1 MCFLIWPRIKRN
13 LSWACIIHTEM
24 ASNELA
30 RLVRRL
36 LVYNG
41 ICARATANFWGWYK
55 AKKTQSGQHITGR
68 VIQFTGSSLPPFSVS
83 NSSRSSLGGSETELK
98 MSQTRTISWL
108 TTRRGEGGPG
118 STLLPRS
125 DGFELHVLQRSRHRW
140 TMSVS
145 KLLTARVYARACA
158 CVLDLERSTWPSTLG
173 FPTSGRTIQAI
184 TSFPAEF
191 RQGTI
196 YLARYLRSIAFSTHD
211 ALFYSTCFVYFY
223 LFILFSFSFFRI
235 FRSTRVRSDK

>member
-83 NSSRSSLGGSETELK
+83 NSSRSSPGGSWNWTEDEPNSYHL
-98 MSQTRTISWL
+98 L
-108 TTRRGEGGPG
+108 ANHEEGGGWSRHYTTPSQRWLRATRATTFSPPMNDERIETTYG
-118 STLLPRS
+118 ACVCARMR
-125 DGFELHVLQRSRHRW
+125 VCARSREIDLAFDSRFSDFW
-140 TMSVS
+140 SYNTGDNKFSCRVS
-145 KLLTARVYARACA
+145 PRNDISGEISSLDRIFYPRCA
-158 CVLDLERSTWPSTLG
+158 V
-173 FPTSGRTIQAI
+173 
-184 TSFPAEF
+184 
-191 RQGTI
+191 
-196 YLARYLRSIAFSTHD
+196 
-211 ALFYSTCFVYFY
+211 LFYVLCLFLFIY
-223 LFILFSFSFFRI
+223 FILFFLFSNL
-235 FRSTRVRSDK
+235 